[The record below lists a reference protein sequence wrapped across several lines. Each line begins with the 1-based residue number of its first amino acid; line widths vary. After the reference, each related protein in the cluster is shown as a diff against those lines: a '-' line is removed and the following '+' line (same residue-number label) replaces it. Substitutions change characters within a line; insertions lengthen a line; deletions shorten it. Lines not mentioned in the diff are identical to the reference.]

1 VRTLAIISIDTA
13 AGNAAVRNGEL
24 AKTIGETLERF
35 KPEATYFGIKDGKR
49 TMFMVFD
56 MQDASQMPPLG
67 EPFFMGFNA
76 EISLEPVMNGD
87 DLRKGLGGLGTGG

>member
-13 AGNAAVRNGEL
+13 AGNPAIQNGEL
-24 AKTIGETLERF
+24 AKVIGETLERF
-35 KPEATYFGIKDGKR
+35 KPEAAYFGLKDGKR

-56 MQDASQMPPLG
+56 MQDASQMPPLA
-67 EPFFMGFNA
+67 EPFFMGLDA
-76 EISLEPVMNGD
+76 EISLEPVMNAD

>member
-13 AGNAAVRNGEL
+13 AGNAGVKNGEL
-24 AKTIGETLERF
+24 AKVIGQTLERY
-35 KPEATYFGIKDGKR
+35 KPEAAYFGIKDGKR

-87 DLRKGLGGLGTGG
+87 DLRKGLGGLGAGG